1 MTWRGISAKLP
12 AMNQWSRKDA
22 ETHIKDV
29 FDAARHAPQAV
40 TDGDETAAVVVSGE
54 EYARLT
60 GKSEPPKTV
69 HWNGREMTLVE
80 LLLAM
85 PHKEGFEIERT
96 EMTPRD
102 VEF

>member
-22 ETHIKDV
+22 KTH
-29 FDAARHAPQAV
+29 FDEVPDASRHAPQAV
-40 TDGDETAAVVVSGE
+40 TEGDETAAVVISGK

-60 GKSEPPKTV
+60 GKTQPPETV
-69 HWNGREMTLVE
+69 LYNGRQMNLIE

-85 PHKEGFEIERT
+85 PYKEGFEFERT
-96 EMTPRD
+96 EMIPRD